1 MTVLAGWRA
10 GVLFANQ
17 IGKLVKLTMIL
28 SFSSRLRSMKAGG
41 ACDDFVGGFIYIAL
55 VKVTPQLLENC
66 DPVQTLK
73 EVGAM

>member
-1 MTVLAGWRA
+1 MGSERPTFARWFYCSEDHSLALNRD
-10 GVLFANQ
+10 
-17 IGKLVKLTMIL
+17 
-28 SFSSRLRSMKAGG
+28 G
-41 ACDDFVGGFIYIAL
+41 AHDCVGGFIYIAL